1 MAKTCAFKA
10 EIRQMLDLV
19 IHSLYSKKEIFLRE
33 LISNAS
39 DAIDRAKYLALTDNT
54 IAPEAPEWSI
64 RLVADATTHTLT
76 IEDNGIGMSA
86 QEAEEALGTI
96 AKSGSKAFAEAL
108 KQDQEA
114 NIPELIGK
122 FGVGFYAAFMVAD
135 GVTVESLRR
144 GEGQTAVKWM
154 SAGDGEYT
162 MDEGTRTTPGTSI
175 TLHLRQDQE
184 HFTSG
189 WTLKDL
195 VRRYSDFI
203 AYPIYLHEEEAE
215 PEKDEKAAAQKA
227 EDEAKP
233 LNTMVALW
241 KRMKSEVKPEEYE
254 AFYRQSLHGMGEPL
268 KTLHVAAEGALEY
281 RALLFIPK
289 SAGMEMMMPGN
300 KHGLSLYVRNVF
312 IGDEIEALTPSWLR
326 FLKGVVDS
334 SDLPLNV
341 SREMLQDDAIIRKIR
356 SDVTNRVLKAL
367 TEMAKDKAE
376 QFETFT
382 TALGDFLKEGYHSD
396 WEHREKITELLRFR
410 NLKDGKYTSLKAYK
424 EAMPEGQKSIYMLT
438 ADSLQ
443 AAQQSPCLEQLKA
456 KGYDVLFL
464 TTPVDQFIASEMYEY
479 DKTPIV
485 FADKG
490 DLDLTDD
497 ETKKSL
503 DDAGKEMK
511 PLLEAITK
519 QLEASVKE
527 VRLTAR
533 LTDSPCCLVQDPTA
547 LNPTMRRMMEAM
559 GQTVPEDK
567 RILEL
572 NPEHAL
578 IKALAAETDETQRT
592 NTVELLYGQACLA
605 EGTLP
610 PDPARFN
617 RLVADLM
624 SQK

>member
-39 DAIDRAKYLALTDNT
+39 DAIDRAKYLALTDKT
-54 IAPEAPEWSI
+54 IAPEVPAWSI
-64 RLVADATTHTLT
+64 RLTADAEAHTLT
-76 IEDNGIGMSA
+76 VEDNGLGMSA
-86 QEAEEALGTI
+86 QEMEDALGTI

-108 KQDQEA
+108 KEGKET

-135 GVTVESLRR
+135 SVTVESLRR
-144 GEGQTAVKWM
+144 GEGQKPVRWM

-162 MDEGTRTTPGTSI
+162 MDDGARTAPGTAI
-175 TLHLRQDQE
+175 TLHLRKDME
-184 HFTSG
+184 RFAEG
-189 WTLKDL
+189 WELRDL

-203 AYPIYLHEEEAE
+203 AYPILLKEEGKKEEEK
-215 PEKDEKAAAQKA
+215 KDAKD
-227 EDEAKP
+227 DEEKP

-241 KRMKSEVKPEEYE
+241 KRSKSEVKPEEYE
-254 AFYRQSLHGMGEPL
+254 AFYRQTLRGMGEPMR
-268 KTLHVAAEGALEY
+268 TLHIAAEGALEY

-289 SAGMEMMMPGN
+289 SAGMELMMPGH

-312 IGDEIEALTPSWLR
+312 IGDEIEELVPAWLR
-326 FLKGVVDS
+326 FVKGVVDS

-356 SDVTNRVLKAL
+356 ADLTNRVLKAL
-367 TEMAKDKAE
+367 AEMAKEKPEAYDA
-376 QFETFT
+376 FT
-382 TALGDFLKEGYHSD
+382 ANLGDFVKEGYHSD
-396 WEHREKITELLRFR
+396 WENKEKLTELLRFR
-410 NLKDGKYTSLKAYK
+410 NLKDGTFTSLRAYK
-424 EAMPEGQKSIYMLT
+424 DAMPKGQKSIYMLA
-438 ADSLQ
+438 ADTLQ

-464 TTPVDQFIASEMYEY
+464 ISPVDQFIASELYEY

-490 DLDLTDD
+490 DLGLDEKDAKKGLEAAEKELKPLTDAVA
-497 ETKKSL
+497 KH
-503 DDAGKEMK
+503 
-511 PLLEAITK
+511 LEK
-519 QLEASVKE
+519 SVKE
-527 VRLTAR
+527 VRLTTR
-533 LTDSPCCLVQDPTA
+533 LTDSPCCLVQDPAA
-547 LNPTMRRMMEAM
+547 LNPAMRRMMEAM
-559 GQTVPEDK
+559 GQEVPEGK

-578 IKALAAETDETQRT
+578 VKALAAETDEAKRGDAID
-592 NTVELLYGQACLA
+592 LLYGQACLA

-610 PDPARFN
+610 PDPAHFN
-617 RLVADLM
+617 RLVAGLM
-624 SQK
+624 K

>member
-39 DAIDRAKYLALTDNT
+39 DAIDRAKYLALTDAM

-64 RLVADATTHTLT
+64 RLTADPVTHTLT

-86 QEAEEALGTI
+86 QETEDALGTI

-108 KQDQEA
+108 KDGKET

-135 GVTVESLRR
+135 GVTVETLRR
-144 GEGQTAVKWM
+144 GEGQSAVKWM

-162 MDEGTRTTPGTSI
+162 MDEGSRTTPGTSI
-175 TLHLRQDQE
+175 TLHLRPDQE
-184 HFTSG
+184 QFANG

-215 PEKDEKAAAQKA
+215 PAKDEKAAADKA
-227 EDEAKP
+227 AEEAKP

-241 KRMKSEVKPEEYE
+241 KRAKSDVKPEEYE
-254 AFYRQSLHGMGEPL
+254 AFYRQTLHGMGEPL
-268 KTLHVAAEGALEY
+268 KTLHIAAEGMLEY

-300 KHGLSLYVRNVF
+300 RHGLSLYVRNVF
-312 IGDEIEALTPSWLR
+312 IGDEIEALTPPWLR

-356 SDVTNRVLKAL
+356 SDVTNRILKAL
-367 TEMAKDKAE
+367 AEMAKDKPE
-376 QFETFT
+376 QFDAFT
-382 TALGDFLKEGYHSD
+382 TSLGDFLKEGYHSD
-396 WEHREKITELLRFR
+396 WENREKIVELLRFR
-410 NLKDGKYTSLKAYK
+410 NLKDGKYTALKAYK
-424 EAMPEGQKSIYMLT
+424 EAMPEGQKAIYMLT

-464 TTPVDQFIASEMYEY
+464 TTPVDQFIASEFYEY

-490 DLDLTDD
+490 DLGLSDD
-497 ETKKSL
+497 DAKKSL
-503 DDAGKEMK
+503 DDAEKTLR
-511 PLLEAITK
+511 PLLDAVAK
-519 QLEASVKE
+519 QLEATVKE
-527 VRLTAR
+527 VRLSTR
-533 LTDSPCCLVQDPTA
+533 LTESPCCLVQDPTA

-559 GQTVPEDK
+559 GQTVPEEK

-572 NPEHAL
+572 NPNHAL
-578 IKALAAETDETQRT
+578 IQTLAEETNEGKRSD
-592 NTVELLYGQACLA
+592 TVELLYGQACLA

-610 PDPARFN
+610 ADPAKFN
-617 RLVADLM
+617 RLVAELM
-624 SQK
+624 ARA

>member
-39 DAIDRAKYLALTDNT
+39 DAIDRAKYLALTDGT
-54 IAPEAPEWSI
+54 IAPEAPAWGI
-64 RLVADATTHTLT
+64 RLVADPEAKTLT
-76 IEDNGIGMSA
+76 IEDNGLGMSA
-86 QEAEEALGTI
+86 EEMEDALGTI

-108 KQDQEA
+108 KEGNEG

-144 GEGQTAVKWM
+144 GEGQSAVKWM

-162 MDEGTRTTPGTSI
+162 MDAGTRTTPGTSI
-175 TLHLRQDQE
+175 ALHLRE
-184 HFTSG
+184 GMEEYTEG

-203 AYPIYLHEEEAE
+203 AYPITLKEVGKKDDKGE
-215 PEKDEKAAAQKA
+215 PVP
-227 EDEAKP
+227 EDTTP

-241 KRMKSEVKPEEYE
+241 KRSKSDVKQEEYE
-254 AFYRQSLHGMGEPL
+254 AFYRQTLHGIGEPL
-268 KTLHVAAEGALEY
+268 RVLHIAAEGVLEY

-312 IGDEIEALTPSWLR
+312 IGDEIEELMPTWLR
-326 FLKGVVDS
+326 FVKGVVDS

-356 SDVTNRVLKAL
+356 SDLTNRVLKAL
-367 TEMAKDKAE
+367 AEMAKEKPEDY
-376 QFETFT
+376 ETFT
-382 TALGDFLKEGYHSD
+382 TALGDFIKEGYHSD
-396 WEHREKITELLRFR
+396 WENKDKILELLRFR
-410 NLKDGKYTSLKAYK
+410 NLKDGKYTSLRAYK
-424 EAMPEGQKSIYMLT
+424 DAMPEGQKAIYLLT
-438 ADSLQ
+438 ADTVQ
-443 AAQQSPCLEQLKA
+443 AAEQSPCLEQLKA
-456 KGYDVLFL
+456 RGYDVLFL
-464 TTPVDQFIASEMYEY
+464 TTPVDQFIAGELFEY
-479 DKTPIV
+479 DKTPMV

-490 DLDLTDD
+490 DLGLD
-497 ETKKSL
+497 EDKK
-503 DDAGKEMK
+503 DALKAAEETLK
-511 PLLEAITK
+511 PVTEAFAKHLEK
-519 QLEASVKE
+519 YVKE
-527 VRLTAR
+527 VHLTSRLTE
-533 LTDSPCCLVQDPTA
+533 SPCCLVQDPAA
-547 LNPTMRRMMEAM
+547 LNPAMRRMMEAM
-559 GQTVPEDK
+559 GQSVPEDK

-572 NPEHAL
+572 NPEHEL
-578 IKALAAETDETQRT
+578 IKALATESDETKKAETMD
-592 NTVELLYGQACLA
+592 LLYGQACLA

-610 PDPARFN
+610 PDPAHFN
-617 RLVADLM
+617 RLITQRM
-624 SQK
+624 R

>member
-39 DAIDRAKYLALTDNT
+39 DAIDRAKYLALTDKT

-64 RLVADATTHTLT
+64 RLTADATAHTLT
-76 IEDNGIGMSA
+76 IEDNGIGMTA
-86 QEAEEALGTI
+86 QETEDALGTI

-108 KQDQEA
+108 KQDKEA

-135 GVTVESLRR
+135 GVTVETLRR
-144 GEGQTAVKWM
+144 GEGHTAVKWM

-162 MDEGTRTTPGTSI
+162 MDEGSRTTPGTSI
-175 TLHLRQDQE
+175 TLHLRPDQE
-184 HFTSG
+184 HFTTG
-189 WTLKDL
+189 WALKDL

-203 AYPIYLHEEEAE
+203 AYPIYLHEEGEA
-215 PEKDEKAAAQKA
+215 PEDEKAAAQKA

-241 KRMKSEVKPEEYE
+241 KRAKSDVKPEEYE
-254 AFYRQSLHGMGEPL
+254 AFYRQTLHGTGEPL
-268 KTLHVAAEGALEY
+268 KVMHVAAEGTLEY

-289 SAGMEMMMPGN
+289 TAGMEMMMPGN

-312 IGDEIEALTPSWLR
+312 IGDEIEALMPSWLR
-326 FLKGVVDS
+326 FIKGVVDS

-356 SDVTNRVLKAL
+356 SDLTNRVLKAL
-367 TEMAKDKAE
+367 AEMAKDKAE

-382 TALGDFLKEGYHSD
+382 VALGDFLKEGYHSD
-396 WEHREKITELLRFR
+396 WEHREKITELIRFR

-438 ADSLQ
+438 ADTLQ

-490 DLDLTDD
+490 DLDLTD
-497 ETKKSL
+497 EEAKKSL

-511 PLLEAITK
+511 PLLDAIGK
-519 QLEASVKE
+519 QLEATVKE

-533 LTDSPCCLVQDPTA
+533 LTDSPCCLVQDPAA

-559 GQTVPEDK
+559 GQTIPEDK
-567 RILEL
+567 HILEL
-572 NPEHAL
+572 NPGHDL
-578 IKALAAETDETQRT
+578 IKALATETDDAKRAD
-592 NTVELLYGQACLA
+592 TVELLYGQACLA

-617 RLVADLM
+617 RLVAALM
-624 SQK
+624 TRN

>member
-39 DAIDRAKYLALTDNT
+39 DAIDRAKYLALTDKT
-54 IAPEAPEWSI
+54 IAPEAPAWEI
-64 RLVADATTHTLT
+64 RLTADSAARTLT
-76 IEDNGIGMSA
+76 IEDNGLGMSA
-86 QEAEEALGTI
+86 EEMEEALGTI

-108 KQDQEA
+108 KEGKET

-144 GEGQTAVKWM
+144 GEGQVAAKWM

-162 MDEGTRTTPGTSI
+162 MDAGSRTAPGTSI
-175 TLHLRQDQE
+175 TLHLREGMEQFAE
-184 HFTSG
+184 G

-203 AYPIYLHEEEAE
+203 AYPIFLKELRQEVKEEDRQRVEEE
-215 PEKDEKAAAQKA
+215 EK
-227 EDEAKP
+227 KP

-241 KRMKSEVKPEEYE
+241 KRAKSEVKPEEYE
-254 AFYRQSLHGMGEPL
+254 AFYRQTLHGAGEPL
-268 KTLHVAAEGALEY
+268 KVLHIAAEGALEY
-281 RALLFIPK
+281 RALIFIPRQ
-289 SAGMEMMMPGN
+289 AGMELMMPGN

-312 IGDEIEALTPSWLR
+312 IGDEIESLLPGWLR

-356 SDVTNRVLKAL
+356 GDLTNRVLKAL
-367 TEMAKDKAE
+367 AEMAKDKPAD
-376 QFETFT
+376 FDVFT
-382 TALGDFLKEGYHSD
+382 VGLGDFLKEGYHAD
-396 WEHREKITELLRFR
+396 WENKAKITELLRFR
-410 NLKDGKYTSLKAYK
+410 HLQDEKWASLKAYK
-424 EAMPEGQKSIYMLT
+424 EAMGKEQKAIYMLT
-438 ADSLQ
+438 ADTLQ
-443 AAQQSPCLEQLKA
+443 AARQSPCLEQLKA

-464 TTPVDQFIASEMYEY
+464 TSPVEQFIAGEFYEY
-479 DKTPIV
+479 DKTKIV

-490 DLDLTDD
+490 DLELAG
-497 ETKKSL
+497 EAEKKRL
-503 DDAGKEMK
+503 EGAEKALK
-511 PLLEAITK
+511 PLTEAVAK
-519 QLEASVKE
+519 QLERTVKE
-527 VRLTAR
+527 VRLTTR
-533 LTDSPCCLVQDPTA
+533 LTDSPCCLVQDPSA
-547 LNPTMRRMMEAM
+547 MSPSMRRMMEAM
-559 GQTVPEDK
+559 GQSVPEEK

-578 IKALAAETDETQRT
+578 IKALAAEKNEAHRADV
-592 NTVELLYGQACLA
+592 VELLYGQACLA

-610 PDPARFN
+610 PDPAKFN
-617 RLVADLM
+617 RLVSQLM
-624 SQK
+624 AK

>member
-1 MAKTCAFKA
+1 MAKTCAFRA

-39 DAIDRAKYLALTDNT
+39 DAIDRAKYLALTDSD
-54 IAPEAPEWSI
+54 IAPEAPAWSI
-64 RLVADATTHTLT
+64 RLTADPKAHTLT
-76 IEDNGIGMSA
+76 IEDNGLGMSA
-86 QEAEEALGTI
+86 EEMEEALGTI

-108 KQDQEA
+108 KEGKET

-144 GEGQTAVKWM
+144 GKNQKAARWV

-162 MDEGTRTTPGTSI
+162 MDEGSRVEPGTAI

-184 HFTSG
+184 QFAEG
-189 WTLKDL
+189 WELRDL

-203 AYPIYLHEEEAE
+203 AYPIYLTEITEKKEEDKAKEEEAE
-215 PEKDEKAAAQKA
+215 
-227 EDEAKP
+227 KP

-241 KRMKSEVKPEEYE
+241 KRAKSDVKSEEYE
-254 AFYRQSLHGMGEPL
+254 AFFRQTLHGTGEPL
-268 KTLHVAAEGALEY
+268 RVLHIAAEGALEY

-289 SAGMEMMMPGN
+289 NAGMELMMPGN

-356 SDVTNRVLKAL
+356 ADLTNRVLKAL
-367 TEMAKDKAE
+367 AEMAKDKPE
-376 QFETFT
+376 DFETFT
-382 TALGDFLKEGYHSD
+382 VALGDFLKEGYHGD
-396 WEHREKITELLRFR
+396 WENKEKITELLRFR
-410 NLKDGKYTSLKAYK
+410 NLKDGKLTSLRAYK
-424 EAMPEGQKSIYMLT
+424 DAMAKDQKAIYMLC

-456 KGYDVLFL
+456 HGYDVLFL
-464 TTPVDQFIASEMYEY
+464 TTPVDQFIASDFYEY
-479 DKTPIV
+479 DKTPIA

-490 DLDLTDD
+490 DLELPGEVDKAKQ
-497 ETKKSL
+497 E
-503 DDAGKEMK
+503 DAEKAFK
-511 PLLEAITK
+511 PLTEAIAK
-519 QLEASVKE
+519 QLEKTVKE

-533 LTDSPCCLVQDPTA
+533 LTDSPCCLVQDPAA

-559 GQTVPEDK
+559 GQAVPEEK

-572 NPEHAL
+572 NPENAT
-578 IKALAAETDETQRT
+578 IKALAEDKDDEHKRD
-592 NTVELLYGQACLA
+592 VIDWLYGQACLA
-605 EGTLP
+605 EGSLP
-610 PDPARFN
+610 PDPAHFN
-617 RLVADLM
+617 QVVSRLIG
-624 SQK
+624 

>member
-39 DAIDRAKYLALTDNT
+39 DAIDRAKYLALTDAT
-54 IAPEAPEWSI
+54 IAPEAPEWAI
-64 RLVADATTHTLT
+64 RLTADAAAHTLT

-86 QEAEEALGTI
+86 QETEDALGTI

-108 KQDQEA
+108 KDGKET

-135 GVTVESLRR
+135 GVTVDTLRR
-144 GEGQTAVKWM
+144 GEGHTAVKWM

-162 MDEGTRTTPGTSI
+162 MDEGSRTTPGTTI
-175 TLHLRQDQE
+175 TLHLRPDQE
-184 HFTSG
+184 QFATG

-203 AYPIYLHEEEAE
+203 AYPIYLHEEDAE
-215 PEKDEKAAAQKA
+215 PAKDEKAAADKA
-227 EDEAKP
+227 AEEAKP

-241 KRMKSEVKPEEYE
+241 KRQKSDVKPEEYE
-254 AFYRQSLHGMGEPL
+254 AFYRQTLHGIGEPL
-268 KTLHVAAEGALEY
+268 KTLHIAAEGTLEY
-281 RALLFIPK
+281 RALLFLPK
-289 SAGMEMMMPGN
+289 SVGMEMMMPGN

-367 TEMAKDKAE
+367 AEMAKDKPE
-376 QFETFT
+376 QYETFT

-396 WEHREKITELLRFR
+396 WENREKITELLRFK

-424 EAMPEGQKSIYMLT
+424 EAMVEGQKAIYMLT

-464 TTPVDQFIASEMYEY
+464 TTPVDQFIAADFYDY

-490 DLDLTDD
+490 DLDLND
-497 ETKKSL
+497 EAAKKTLEETSQTL
-503 DDAGKEMK
+503 K
-511 PLLEAITK
+511 PLLETISK
-519 QLEASVKE
+519 QLETSVKE
-527 VRLTAR
+527 VRLTTR
-533 LTDSPCCLVQDPTA
+533 LTDSACCLVQDPSA
-547 LNPTMRRMMEAM
+547 LSPAMRRMLEAM
-559 GQTVPEDK
+559 GQSVPEDK

-572 NPEHAL
+572 NPDHAI
-578 IKALAAETDETQRT
+578 IKTLAETTDEAVRNDTID
-592 NTVELLYGQACLA
+592 LLYGQACLA

-610 PDPARFN
+610 PDPAKFN
-617 RLVADLM
+617 RLVANLM
-624 SQK
+624 AR